1 MNQYE
6 LITDND
12 EFALSIDE
20 INNHLKTDFAS
31 ISSDPYLKILVKAI
45 EDFGENFTKR
55 AFTQKTY
62 RSYRDFWAPTFLL
75 ERSPFVEIDSVKFS
89 DENNVEQTVANS
101 NYYTNFSAFYTNL
114 IFENAFNFP
123 TLSDRVQSIR
133 VDFIAGYG
141 VDNEDIPEDLKMA
154 MLNHLAELYSN
165 RGDCGIKATAD
176 FMLKNLPDSSRLLYS
191 TYIITEICL

>member
-62 RSYRDFWAPTFLL
+62 RSYRDFWVPTFLL
-75 ERSPFVEIDSVKFS
+75 ERSPFVGIDSVKFS
-89 DENNVEQTVANS
+89 DENNVEQTVSNS

-165 RGDCGIKATAD
+165 RGDCGINATAD